1 MTQHEAI
8 IDYLQK
14 NKSISPYEAFAYLG
28 ITKLSTRIGE
38 LIKAGYSID
47 KRIEKHTNIY
57 VKTTPYVRYSL
68 GV

>member
-14 NKSISPYEAFAYLG
+14 NESISPYEAFLYLN
-28 ITKLSTRIGE
+28 ITKLSTRVGE
-38 LIKAGYSID
+38 LIKAGY
-47 KRIEKHTNIY
+47 NIIKKWEI
-57 VKTTPYVRYSL
+57 KTDIYGKQTRYVRYSL